1 MDSKI
6 DIIKG
11 IHPGFILERELKKR
25 GMKKGRFALSINE
38 YPQLIT
44 SITKGNR
51 RMNPALSLKIEK
63 ALGMEEGFYMVLQ
76 AYYDIEQ
83 TKKELSKGYHPDLSL
98 INPIVFWD
106 AKMENI
112 DWDKNKN
119 AVIRRIFERGS
130 EQEIKEIIRFYGKE
144 AVVHA
149 VKTYHG
155 LLPTVDAN
163 KCKYLEVS

>member
-1 MDSKI
+1 MKSKI

-25 GMKKGRFALSINE
+25 RITKGRFALSINE

-44 SITKGNR
+44 SITKGRR

-83 TKKELSKGYHPDLSL
+83 AKKKLSKDYHPNLSL
-98 INPIVFWD
+98 IDPIVFWD

-130 EQEIKEIIRFYGKE
+130 EQEIKEIIRFYGKDT
-144 AVVHA
+144 VINA
-149 VKTYHG
+149 VKEYRG
-155 LLPTVDAN
+155 LLPTVEEN
-163 KCKYLEVS
+163 THKYL

>member
-1 MDSKI
+1 MNSKI

-25 GMKKGRFALSINE
+25 KMTKGRFALSINE

-44 SITKGNR
+44 SITKGKR

-63 ALGMEEGFYMVLQ
+63 AFGMEEGFYMVLQ
-76 AYYDIEQ
+76 AYYDIAQ
-83 TKKELSKGYHPDLSL
+83 AKKELSKDYHPDLSM

-106 AKMENI
+106 AKMEDI
-112 DWDKNKN
+112 DWAKNKN

-130 EQEIKEIIRFYGKE
+130 EQEIKEIIRFYGKD
-144 AVVHA
+144 AIAHA
-149 VKTYHG
+149 VKEYHG
-155 LLPTVDAN
+155 QLPTVEEN
-163 KCKYLEVS
+163 QSKYL

>member
-1 MDSKI
+1 MNSKI

-25 GMKKGRFALSINE
+25 GMTKGRFASSINE

-44 SITKGNR
+44 SITKGRR
-51 RMNPALSLKIEK
+51 RMTPSLSLKIEK

-76 AYYDIEQ
+76 AYYDIAQ
-83 TKKELSKGYHPDLSL
+83 VKKKLSKDYHPDLSQ
-98 INPIVFWD
+98 INPIIFWD

-130 EQEIKEIIRFYGKE
+130 EREIKEIIRFYGKK
-144 AVVHA
+144 AVINA
-149 VKTYHG
+149 LKAYQG
-155 LLPTVDAN
+155 LLPTVEEN
-163 KCKYLEVS
+163 MCKYIQTE